1 MFASEDSSFNCAAY
15 YIDRNCFNIHLVSK
29 TNREAVTGKGLEFGE
44 DNQIARDR
52 FYNCLVKTG
61 ILGA

>member
-15 YIDRNCFNIHLVSK
+15 YIDRNCFTIHLVSK

-44 DNQIARDR
+44 DN
-52 FYNCLVKTG
+52 
-61 ILGA
+61 